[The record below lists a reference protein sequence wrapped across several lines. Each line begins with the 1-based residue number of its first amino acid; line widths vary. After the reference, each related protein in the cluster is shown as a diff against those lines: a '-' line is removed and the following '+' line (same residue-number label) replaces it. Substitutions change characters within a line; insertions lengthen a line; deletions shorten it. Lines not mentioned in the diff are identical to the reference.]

1 MKTHSTLA
9 GLMMTAAWIIPGSA
23 WADTCTPA
31 VAECAA
37 NAQTVISMP
46 VGENAEAAAT
56 APRAQG
62 FAISVNGAT
71 PQGDTRLIEAQR
83 RADVALAAADIQ
95 VRYDGLDQSRRL
107 DANVIGDQSWQ
118 AGDTVTFQSRM
129 NYPAF
134 VTRGEIRIIDT
145 EARGGAKTVAT
156 LAITPGAR
164 ASVTL
169 PEGENLV
176 FVHRV
181 YDANGRYDETVALPL
196 SHRDIRDLSDVETQE
211 EGTSA
216 LARQHI
222 PVRGGAVTVSG
233 TGLPA
238 GTHIRTLGEVV
249 EADGSGAFVLQRIMP
264 VGDHAVQVAART
276 VDLTRD
282 IEVPGSEWFYVGVA
296 DVTLGWR
303 SGDDIEGTEDYQRG
317 RIAGYVNG
325 RLANGT
331 EITASVDT
339 REEDLSDI
347 FRNLD
352 KRDPSSVLNRIDTDD
367 AYLTYGDDSSIVEDA
382 PTSGRFYLRAER
394 DGNHITWGDG
404 EANLE
409 GAEFIRNTR
418 TLYGL
423 HGEWASQ
430 NTTSDGEAR
439 VRINAYAA
447 QPDNLPGR
455 DIFRGTGGS
464 IYFLNQQDIS
474 RGSDHLTIEI
484 TDPTNGRVL
493 DRRTLAYGTDY
504 TINYTQGVIRL
515 NQPLSAYAGTSGL
528 ISENPNGDNNVN
540 LVVAYEYTPTAS
552 DLDGFAYGARAEA
565 WVSDSVRIGVT
576 GMIEDT
582 GTADQKALG
591 ADLRLQHSETTW
603 VELEVAQS
611 DGPGFGFTRSTDG
624 GLTTTTTA
632 AQAGKGQAI
641 RLEGQADLNEIGLA
655 TPGLIGAY
663 YERRDAGFNSLDYS
677 VSDDETLW
685 GVFAEVEASD
695 RTRLRFYADSYES
708 DAGRED
714 LEAGLELHHRL
725 SDTRE
730 LSFGVEYL
738 DRTNPGDATNTGTRT
753 DLALRYTA
761 TPSDALSW
769 YVYGQ
774 GSVER
779 TGGLARNERFG
790 IGGTAQLN
798 DSWTLT
804 GEVSEGTG
812 GTGARALLT
821 HSNQGNGNSTY
832 FGYTLDPDRTLAGAT
847 LNGTDRGQFVMGG
860 TRHISD
866 ATTIWAENTRDLFGR
881 HKALSSAFGVDYS
894 ATEFS
899 DWTFALEVGDISDP
913 DGDDFDRQAL
923 TLGYAYSDD
932 ADRAAR
938 ARLELRRER
947 GMDGTTSRDAD
958 TLAFTGDYNAK
969 FSEDARFIGTLDTVY
984 TDRKDSTLEDARYA
998 ELSLGYA
1005 YRPVEHDR
1013 LNLLARYRYVF
1024 DEYGQVTDG
1033 TDVRG
1038 PLQHSHILS
1047 VDAEYQLN
1055 DTWSVGGKIGY
1066 RWSESAD
1073 AIGENFTENN
1083 ALLLVANA
1091 RWHVVHNWDALLEVR
1106 MLDAQSAGTTD
1117 YGALIAGYRHI
1128 NNNVKVGL
1136 GYNFGQFSDDLSDL
1150 TLDDQGAFINLIAKF

>member
-1 MKTHSTLA
+1 MKNHSSIA
-9 GLMMTAAWIIPGSA
+9 GLMMTVAWAIPGAAWAESCNPTSA
-23 WADTCTPA
+23 A
-31 VAECAA
+31 CAGVT
-37 NAQTVISMP
+37 NS
-46 VGENAEAAAT
+46 AEATTT
-56 APRAQG
+56 APRALG
-62 FAISVNGAT
+62 FAISVNGAA
-71 PQGDTRLIEAQR
+71 PQGDARLVEAQR

-107 DANVIGDQSWQ
+107 DAHVIGDQSWQ

-134 VTRGEIRIIDT
+134 VTRGEIRILDT
-145 EARGGAKTVAT
+145 AARGGSKTVAIV
-156 LAITPGAR
+156 AITPGAQ

-176 FVHRV
+176 FMHRV

-196 SHRDIRDLSDVETQE
+196 SHRDIRGISDVETQE

-216 LARQHI
+216 LARQNI
-222 PVRGGAVTVSG
+222 PVRGGAVSVSG

-238 GTHIRTLGEVV
+238 GAHIRTLGEVI
-249 EADGSGAFVLQRIMP
+249 EADASGAFVLQRIMP
-264 VGDHAVQVAART
+264 VGDHTVQVAART

-296 DVTLGWR
+296 DMTLGWR
-303 SGDDIEGTEDYQRG
+303 SGDDIEGSEDYQRG

-352 KRDPSSVLNRIDTDD
+352 KRDPSSVLNRIDADD

-603 VELEVAQS
+603 VELELAQS
-611 DGPGFGFTRSTDG
+611 DGPGFGFTNSTDG

-632 AQAGKGQAI
+632 AQGGKGQAI

-655 TPGLIGAY
+655 PPGLIGAY
-663 YERRDAGFNSLDYS
+663 YERRDAGFTSLDYS
-677 VSDDETLW
+677 VSDDETLL
-685 GVFAEVEASD
+685 GVFAEIEPADS
-695 RTRLRFYADSYES
+695 TRLRFYVDKYQS
-708 DAGRED
+708 DTSKKD
-714 LEAGLELHHRL
+714 LEAGVELHRQL
-725 SDTRE
+725 TE
-730 LSFGVEYL
+730 TKGLSFGVEFL
-738 DRTNPGDATNTGTRT
+738 DRTDPGRATNTGTRI

-761 TPSDALSW
+761 TPSDVLSW
-769 YVYGQ
+769 YLYGQ
-774 GSVER
+774 KTMGH
-779 TGGLARNERFG
+779 TGGIGQNERFG
-790 IGGTAQLN
+790 IGGAAQLN
-798 DSWTLT
+798 DDWTLT
-804 GEVSEGTG
+804 GEVSEGTSG
-812 GTGARALLT
+812 MGARALLS
-821 HSNQGNGNSTY
+821 HSNQGNGNSSY

-847 LNGTDRGQFVMGG
+847 LNGTDQGQFVIGG
-860 TRHISD
+860 TRHINND
-866 ATTIWAENTRDLFGR
+866 TTVWAENTRDLFGR
-881 HKALSSAFGVDYS
+881 HKALSSAYGVDYAAS
-894 ATEFS
+894 EFS
-899 DWTFALEVGDISDP
+899 DWTFALEVGEISDP
-913 DGDDFDRQAL
+913 DADDFDRQAL

-932 ADRAAR
+932 ADRAGR

-947 GMDGTTSRDAD
+947 GMDGAVSRDAD
-958 TLAFTGDYNAK
+958 TLAFTGDYNAN
-969 FSEDARFIGTLDTVY
+969 FSEDARFIGALDAVY

-1005 YRPVEHDR
+1005 YRPVKNDR
-1013 LNLLARYRYVF
+1013 LNLLAQYRFVF
-1024 DEYGQVTDG
+1024 DEYGQVTNG

-1055 DTWSVGGKIGY
+1055 DTWSIGGKLGY
-1066 RWSESAD
+1066 RWSETAGAAGD
-1073 AIGENFTENN
+1073 DFTEND
-1083 ALLLVANA
+1083 ALLAVANA
-1091 RWHVVHNWDALLEVR
+1091 RWHVVSNWDALFEVR
-1106 MLDAQSAGTTD
+1106 MLDAQSAGTTE
-1117 YGALIAGYRHI
+1117 YGALVAGYRHI
-1128 NNNVKVGL
+1128 NNNVKLGL
-1136 GYNFGQFSDDLSDL
+1136 GYNFGRFSDDLADISF
-1150 TLDDQGAFINLIAKF
+1150 DDKGAFINIIAKF